1 MSELTMQQTA
11 PFLKRV
17 QRNHGLE
24 HATVHLLTAHKHNK
38 NKRFAGRADHHGFY
52 LYGEFETAEVE
63 KAARD
68 ALARMNDGEHQLAV
82 HPNCGTNLVVSGIL
96 AGAVSLATMWGTGRD
111 WRKNLERFPTLILM
125 LTLTGMISP
134 AVGMRVQRDIT
145 TTAEMGN
152 LRIVDVTQSEYG
164 NLTIHRIETVN

>member
-1 MSELTMQQTA
+1 MSELTMQQSA

-24 HATVHLLTAHKHNK
+24 HATVHMLTAHKHNK

-52 LYGEFETAEVE
+52 LYGDFETAEVE
-63 KAARD
+63 AAAYE
-68 ALARMNDGEHQLAV
+68 ALDRMNNGEHQLAV
-82 HPNCGTNLVVSGIL
+82 HPNCGTNLVVSGFL
-96 AGAVSLATMWGTGRD
+96 AGAVSLLTMWGTGRD
-111 WRKNLERFPTLILM
+111 WRKNMERFPTLILL
-125 LTLTGMISP
+125 LTLTGMFSP

-145 TTAEMGN
+145 TTGKMGG
-152 LRIVDVTQSEYG
+152 LQIVEVTKKDYG